1 MSAAS
6 SSDGHASGGPL
17 RGIRIL
23 EFAGIGPVPFAGM
36 LLSDLGADIVRI
48 DRPGTRT
55 DLREAVNRGR
65 KFVQVDLKDS
75 QSVKRMVTLS
85 ESADVVMEGFRPG
98 VMERLGLGP
107 ETLLARNERLVYG
120 RMTGWGRD
128 GPLARRA
135 GHDINYIA
143 ISGALAAIGTPDT
156 PVPPLNLVGDYGGGA
171 LYFAMGIL
179 AAVVEAKLSG
189 KGQVVDVAMC
199 DGAASLLSIFS
210 SRLGMGLWNETRGS
224 NLVDGG
230 AHFYNVYEC
239 ADGKHISVGAIEP
252 EFYSVLAKVIDPEV
266 DLSAQ
271 HDRSKWLSEKEK
283 YVRIFKKRTQAEWC
297 VLLENTDACFA
308 PVLPMS
314 EAPSHP
320 QYKVRGSFI
329 SHNGITQP
337 APVPRYSR
345 TVCQVARIETPD
357 IPLDDVDRI
366 WRHQKMPNALVG

>member
-6 SSDGHASGGPL
+6 SLDGHASGGPL
-17 RGIRIL
+17 SGIRIL

-75 QSVKRMVTLS
+75 ESVKRMVTLS

-143 ISGALAAIGTPDT
+143 IS
-156 PVPPLNLVGDYGGGA
+156 
-171 LYFAMGIL
+171 
-179 AAVVEAKLSG
+179 
-189 KGQVVDVAMC
+189 
-199 DGAASLLSIFS
+199 
-210 SRLGMGLWNETRGS
+210 
-224 NLVDGG
+224 
-230 AHFYNVYEC
+230 
-239 ADGKHISVGAIEP
+239 
-252 EFYSVLAKVIDPEV
+252 
-266 DLSAQ
+266 
-271 HDRSKWLSEKEK
+271 
-283 YVRIFKKRTQAEWC
+283 
-297 VLLENTDACFA
+297 
-308 PVLPMS
+308 
-314 EAPSHP
+314 
-320 QYKVRGSFI
+320 
-329 SHNGITQP
+329 
-337 APVPRYSR
+337 
-345 TVCQVARIETPD
+345 
-357 IPLDDVDRI
+357 
-366 WRHQKMPNALVG
+366 